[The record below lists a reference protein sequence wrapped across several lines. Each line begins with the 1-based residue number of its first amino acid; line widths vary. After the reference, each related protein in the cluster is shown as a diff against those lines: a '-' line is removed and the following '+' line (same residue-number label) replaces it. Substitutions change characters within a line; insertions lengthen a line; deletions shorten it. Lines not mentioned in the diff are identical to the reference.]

1 MYECMHVCLGVH
13 VCLCICMYM
22 CMYFVN
28 YLGCLLSS
36 RMSQWFESTLTGKLL
51 RYFDH
56 FSCLFWNFL
65 QCHRFSKVKLNLF
78 PACQEWAAALFLS
91 WKRKDMKMHSDD
103 GQVLLISWNQ
113 ENSLGRCL
121 QRALSRRPLLAHHRQ
136 GLEASPY
143 IFCSCK
149 HFPAFSHV

>member
-1 MYECMHVCLGVH
+1 MYECMHVCMGVY

-22 CMYFVN
+22 WMYFVN

-36 RMSQWFESTLTGKLL
+36 RISQCFESTLIGKLL

-65 QCHRFSKVKLNLF
+65 QCHRFSKLKLNLF
-78 PACQEWAAALFLS
+78 PACQEWAAALCLS
-91 WKRKDMKMHSDD
+91 WKREDMKIHSEN

-113 ENSLGRCL
+113 ENSHGRCL
-121 QRALSRRPLLAHHRQ
+121 QRALSRHPMLALHKQ
-136 GLEASPY
+136 DLEASTY

-149 HFPAFSHV
+149 HFPALSHV